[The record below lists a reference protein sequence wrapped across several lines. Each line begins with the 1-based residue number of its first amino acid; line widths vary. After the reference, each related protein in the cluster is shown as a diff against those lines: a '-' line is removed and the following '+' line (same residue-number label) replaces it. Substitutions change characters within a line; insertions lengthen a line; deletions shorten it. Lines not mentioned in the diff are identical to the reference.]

1 MDYLYEDLVSR
12 HAKNFIPVVIPK
24 TKIDKIHNFAKQVI
38 EAKQK
43 ENHHKVDCN
52 HEYKRFV
59 TGLMGEAAVEE
70 LLKMDII
77 EWDIGNS
84 KNYNHPDIKKLGI
97 GIKTSE
103 RNKFPIIFK
112 KNTYPQIICIL
123 SDKRPDIV
131 FVCGLATPEVL
142 NRYQSDTLVLSQN
155 LLNRGTKTGFYGFHK
170 LQRIKKWDYMT
181 F

>member
-1 MDYLYEDLVSR
+1 MDFLYEDLVSR
-12 HAKNFIPVVIPK
+12 FAKNFIPVKIPK
-24 TKIDKIHNFAKQVI
+24 EKIDRIHNFVNQIIQAKQQ
-38 EAKQK
+38 EK
-43 ENHHKVDCN
+43 HHAVDCN

-70 LLKMDII
+70 LLKIDII

-84 KNYNHPDIKKLGI
+84 INYNHPDIKKLGI

-170 LQRIKKWDYMT
+170 LQRIQEWDYMIS
-181 F
+181 